1 MDPLGAPSQ
10 FVDIDSLPS
19 WSNVCEATQEDSHQN
34 PVEKAQVSV
43 RSPFPYRKDLNTK
56 IVLW

>member
-10 FVDIDSLPS
+10 FVDIDTLPC
-19 WSNVCEATQEDSHQN
+19 WTDLYVAEQLDSHQA
-34 PVEKAQVSV
+34 PVERAQVDI
-43 RSPFPYRKDLNTK
+43 RSPFPYRKDINAK